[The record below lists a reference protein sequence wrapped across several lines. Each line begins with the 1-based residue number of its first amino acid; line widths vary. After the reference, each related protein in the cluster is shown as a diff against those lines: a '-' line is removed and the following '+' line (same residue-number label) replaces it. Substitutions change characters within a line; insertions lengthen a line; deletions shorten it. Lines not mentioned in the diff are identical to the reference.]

1 MVPDENTINTAKQL
15 LEDNKENK
23 DIKEPEST
31 KE

>member
-23 DIKEPEST
+23 DIKEAEST